1 MTIPALP
8 PLDRTSP
15 TFKADLDTF
24 FLTQLPD
31 TVTALNAE
39 SARIDGIVPAGFVG
53 TSTTNLPI
61 AGSGP
66 VAITVE
72 AGKAFITGHRV
83 LIAADSGNRMLG
95 TVASYNATTGAMVA
109 NIISSTGSGT
119 YAGWAVGIAP
129 DAAPDASYPQLTA
142 KGAIASAGL
151 AVLLNNDGTV
161 STFVPGSVGA
171 SAVAS
176 SESADQICS
185 TYDSAN
191 GKIIVAYVTGSGAAN
206 AKIVVGTVAG
216 TTITFGTLVSI
227 SAGTVDQLALT
238 YDSTNQ
244 KVVLFYR
251 DQGNSS
257 YGTARVGTVSGTSI
271 TLGTPVVFQSV
282 NTYNISAAYH
292 VVNQKVVVVCSD
304 GSNSDGKAYV
314 GTVSGTSISFG
325 AMLVYSSTATS
336 SQIVYDSNNQKMVA
350 AWIRGSTIEGAVL
363 SMSGTTLTAG
373 TVAVFTPASVPT
385 EPRMAYSPIAQKVVI
400 AYQCAGLGQAVVAT
414 VSGTTISYGIAA
426 TFQAAGVS
434 SLSVSW
440 DAAVGCTIITY
451 TNASNSNYGTFL
463 RADVSGSS
471 ISFGAGAVYI
481 SEAAS
486 MHSNV
491 YDSVNGKTVV
501 AYRRGAGSSISA
513 VTVAPSN
520 FASNFVGIS
529 QASAADG
536 SLVPL
541 AVPGALD
548 VNQSGLTPGGAY
560 YLGLASGALSQTVSA
575 QKVGVATA
583 ANKLLVTNWSF

>member
-1 MTIPALP
+1 MSYLGQTPELQ
-8 PLDRTSP
+8 S
-15 TFKADLDTF
+15 DTYKKEEVDG
-24 FLTQLPD
+24 LLATKQNTLVSGTD
-31 TVTALNAE
+31 IKTLNGN
-39 SARIDGIVPAGFVG
+39 S
-53 TSTTNLPI
+53 LL
-61 AGSGP
+61 GSGD
-66 VAITVE
+66 IT
-72 AGKAFITGHRV
+72 T
-83 LIAADSGNRMLG
+83 
-95 TVASYNATTGAMVA
+95 
-109 NIISSTGSGT
+109 
-119 YAGWAVGIAP
+119 AP
-129 DAAPDASYPQLTA
+129 DAAYPQLTA

-176 SESADQICS
+176 SENAAQICS

-191 GKIIVAYVTGSGAAN
+191 GKIIVAYGAGSGASN
-206 AKIVVGTVAG
+206 IVVGTVAG
-216 TTITFGTLVSI
+216 TTITFGTPVLI
-227 SAGTVDQLALT
+227 SAGTLDHLALT

-251 DQGNSS
+251 DQDNSS

-292 VVNQKVVVVCSD
+292 VVNQKVVVVCTD
-304 GSNSDGKAYV
+304 ASNNYGKAYV

-325 AMLVYSSTATS
+325 AMLVYSTTATS

-373 TVAVFTPASVPT
+373 TVAVFTPASTPT

-400 AYQCAGLGQAVVAT
+400 AYQRAGLGQAVVAT
-414 VSGTTISYGIAA
+414 VSGTTISYGTPA

-471 ISFGAGAVYI
+471 VSFGDAAVYI
-481 SEAAS
+481 SEAANL
-486 MHSNV
+486 HANV
-491 YDSVNGKTVV
+491 YDSASGKTVV
-501 AYRRGAGSSISA
+501 AYRRSFGASISA
-513 VTVAPSN
+513 ATVAPSN

-536 SLVPL
+536 SLVPV

-583 ANKLLVTNWSF
+583 ATKLLVTNWSF